1 MDNGFWA
8 FVKEHKFTAILLVI
22 GFVLAILF
30 FTIGFWRT
38 LLLTLI
44 FALCFFLGYLLDKG
58 GLEGVKNFFKKLF
71 TKDTKQ

>member
-8 FVKEHKFTAILLVI
+8 FVKAHKFTAILLVI
-22 GFVLAILF
+22 GCVLTILF

-44 FALCFFLGYLLDKG
+44 LAICFFLGYLLDKG
-58 GLEGVKNFFKKLF
+58 GLEGVKDFFKKLF
-71 TKDTKQ
+71 TKDAKK